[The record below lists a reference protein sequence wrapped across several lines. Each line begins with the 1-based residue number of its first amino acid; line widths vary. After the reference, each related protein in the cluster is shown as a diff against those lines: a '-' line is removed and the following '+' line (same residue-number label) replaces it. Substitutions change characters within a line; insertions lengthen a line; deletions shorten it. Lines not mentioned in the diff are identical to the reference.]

1 VTRLDHMMLPVS
13 DWRASRDF
21 YARHLGFAVEFEL
34 PEGGPDGLGVAA
46 MQEDGGLTLFLEQQA
61 GPIALGGGSHTL
73 QVDDV
78 HVFHRRLSDAG
89 VPFLS
94 PPAKHFWGYGA
105 TLVDPD
111 GHIFHVYDERSM
123 REKG

>member
-1 VTRLDHMMLPVS
+1 MTRLDHLMLPVR

-21 YARHLGFAVEFEL
+21 YAHYLGFAVEFEL

-46 MQEDGGLTLFLEQQA
+46 MQDDGGLTLFLEQQA
-61 GPIALGGGSHTL
+61 GPIASGPGSHTL

-78 HVFHRRLSDAG
+78 EAFYRRLAGAG
-89 VPFLS
+89 VAFVS

-111 GHIFHVYDERSM
+111 GHLFHVYDERSM

>member
-1 VTRLDHMMLPVS
+1 VTRLDHLMLPVC
-13 DWRASRDF
+13 DGRASRDF
-21 YARHLGFAVEFEL
+21 YVAHLGFTVEFEL
-34 PEGGPDGLGVAA
+34 PEGGPAGLGVAA
-46 MQEDGGLTLFLEQQA
+46 MQDDGGMTLFLEQQA
-61 GPIALGGGSHTL
+61 GPIAAGTGSHTL

-78 HVFHRRLSDAG
+78 EAFHQRLAG
-89 VPFLS
+89 VGISFLS

-105 TLVDPD
+105 TLADPD